1 MSKYHFWDTPPL
13 FIATLMA
20 VLGIGI
26 EASIAL
32 DVYAKPHLAPVAWG
46 LGSAALVF
54 IVAHAIRRADF
65 TMAHLR
71 LLLLSAGVYFI
82 GPFLIVA
89 GVVLAV
95 LAMWAIAV
103 LIGEML

>member
-1 MSKYHFWDTPPL
+1 MSKYHVWDTPPL
-13 FIATLMA
+13 FVAMVMA

-26 EASIAL
+26 EAGIAL
-32 DVYAKPHLAPVAWG
+32 DVYVQPHLSPVAWG

-54 IVAHAIRRADF
+54 LIAHAVRCADF

-71 LLLLSAGVYFI
+71 LLLLTAGIYFI
-82 GPFLIVA
+82 GAFLILA

-103 LIGEML
+103 LVGELM